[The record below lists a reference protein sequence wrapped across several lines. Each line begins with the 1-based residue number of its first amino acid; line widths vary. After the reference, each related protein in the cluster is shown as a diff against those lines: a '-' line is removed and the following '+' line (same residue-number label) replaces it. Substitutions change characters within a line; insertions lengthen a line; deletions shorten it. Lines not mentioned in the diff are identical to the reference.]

1 VFQGAG
7 VDAHHSACMH
17 AGPEDPDTS
26 QTALSSFDVNTVP
39 GDKRF
44 LEQVCRASKGCYA
57 DRTWYGTG
65 TSVLDTAGT
74 ANMSHSIKVTN

>member
-1 VFQGAG
+1 MFQGAG

-44 LEQVCRASKGCYA
+44 L
-57 DRTWYGTG
+57 
-65 TSVLDTAGT
+65 
-74 ANMSHSIKVTN
+74 